1 MRRLA
6 ALVMVLATAPRVEA
20 SPAYTPTV
28 GQSGKDVIWVPTPDA
43 LVDRMLAMAQVRPGD
58 EVVDLGSGDG
68 RLVILAAKKYGA
80 RARGVEYN
88 AELVTLSRQA
98 ARTSGVGKRV
108 KFEQAD
114 IFNNDFTAATVVTLY
129 LLPNINKRLRPIL
142 LRMRPGTRVVSHQF
156 TMEDWSPDET
166 SHVEQR
172 AAHLWI
178 VPAQVAGGWVLAM
191 PDGTT
196 VNLDLEQKFQQISG
210 RVELASVRAGL
221 RDARLRGD
229 AIRFAFVDM
238 QGVTHEF
245 AGRVLTGRMEGTVT
259 AGGIIKPWS
268 ATSRPPAQE

>member
-1 MRRLA
+1 MLARMRRLA
-6 ALVMVLATAPRVEA
+6 ALVVALAVAPSVA
-20 SPAYTPTV
+20 AAPAYTPTV

-43 LVDRMLAMAQVRPGD
+43 LVDRMLAMAQVRPED

-68 RLVILAAKKYGA
+68 RLVVLAAKKYGA

-88 AELVTLSRQA
+88 AELVALSRQA
-98 ARTSGVGKRV
+98 AAAAAVGKRA

-114 IFNNDFTAATVVTLY
+114 IFKIDFTAATVVTLY

-142 LRMRPGTRVVSHQF
+142 LRMRAGTRVVSHQF
-156 TMEDWSPDET
+156 TMEDWLPDET

-178 VPAQVAGGWVLAM
+178 VPAQVAGAWSLAL

-196 VNLDLEQKFQQISG
+196 VDLDIEQKFQQISG
-210 RVELASVRAGL
+210 RVALGSVRAGL

-229 AIRFAFVDM
+229 QIRFSFVDM
-238 QGVTHEF
+238 HGVPHDF
-245 AGRVLTGRMEGTVT
+245 AGRALAGRMEGTV
-259 AGGIIKPWS
+259 AGKPWS
-268 ATSRPPAQE
+268 ATPRAPAQP